1 MTGEELNT
9 ALYQKM
15 FAEQDTYRKWLL
27 TQTPEE
33 ILNHTYEYT
42 VREDILMSLE
52 NNDLTDEQASALLK
66 SPRGLGDIFSE
77 FESRETG
84 YMEMVLDC
92 ITDKANAVI
101 QMEAAQRQA
110 LLNTPVY
117 KYPATYAREHNELE
131 IYRASHKANIACRD
145 DIDNAIRDNYRNN
158 CLGSDTAKQVI
169 AEFGFD
175 RTLYVLA
182 NTVREKDWD
191 GRIDRKNKDWARTIP
206 VFDDESGFGDNRNR
220 EFIVDRAHPGLVDLF
235 INQARREYL
244 LTQPLT
250 KEDIQAEAARLLRRL
265 QSEREPNSP
274 GGTHFMAQISPDFL
288 IRASTKDQDRLFVM
302 LPFQS
307 LTFSAL
313 KDRKGIFAFI
323 QKDEN
328 RDQPLRQRK
337 PSVRKKLE
345 NIKTADTP
353 FPVKRDVQ
361 ER

>member
-66 SPRGLGDIFSE
+66 SPSPLGDIFSE

-101 QMEAAQRQA
+101 QMEAAQRQV

-145 DIDNAIRDNYRNN
+145 AIDNAIRDNYRNN

-191 GRIDRKNKDWARTIP
+191 GRIDHKNKDWARTIP
-206 VFDDESGFGDNRNR
+206 AFDDENGFGDNRNR

-235 INQARREYL
+235 INQARHEYL

-274 GGTHFMAQISPDFL
+274 GGTHFMAQLSPDFL
-288 IRASTKDQDRLFVM
+288 LRASTKDQDRLFTL
-302 LPFQS
+302 LPFKS
-307 LTFSAL
+307 LTFSTL
-313 KDRKGIFAFI
+313 KDRKGLFAFI

-328 RDQPLRQRK
+328 RDQPLHQRK

-345 NIKTADTP
+345 NIKAADTP
-353 FPVKRDVQ
+353 SPVKRDVP

>member
-1 MTGEELNT
+1 MTSEELNT
-9 ALYQKM
+9 ALYEKM
-15 FAEQDTYRKWLL
+15 FAEQDAFRKGLL
-27 TQTPEE
+27 TQAPEE
-33 ILNHTYEYT
+33 ILKQAYEYT
-42 VREDILMSLE
+42 VREDILMSIE

-66 SPRGLGDIFSE
+66 SPSPLGDIFSE

-145 DIDNAIRDNYRNN
+145 AIDDAIRDNYRNN
-158 CLGSDTAKQVI
+158 CLGSDSAKQVI

-182 NTVREKDWD
+182 ATVREKDWD

-206 VFDDESGFGDNRNR
+206 VFDDENGFGDNRNL

-274 GGTHFMAQISPDFL
+274 SETHFMAQLSPDFL
-288 IRASTKDQDRLFVM
+288 IRASTKDQDRLVAM

-345 NIKTADTP
+345 NIKAAGTP
-353 FPVKRDVQ
+353 SPVKRDVP

>member
-15 FAEQDTYRKWLL
+15 FTEQDTYRKWLL
-27 TQTPEE
+27 AQTPEE

-66 SPRGLGDIFSE
+66 SPGPLGDIFSE
-77 FESRETG
+77 FESRESG
-84 YMEMVLDC
+84 YMETVLDC
-92 ITDKANAVI
+92 VTDRANAVI
-101 QMEAAQRQA
+101 QMVAAERQA

-117 KYPATYAREHNELE
+117 KYPAVYARENDELE
-131 IYRASHKANIACRD
+131 QYRASHKANIACRD
-145 DIDNAIRDNYRNN
+145 AINDAIRDNYRNN
-158 CLGSDTAKQVI
+158 CLSSDTAKQVI

-182 NTVREKDWD
+182 TTVREKDWD

-206 VFDDESGFGDNRNR
+206 VFADENSFGDNRNL

-235 INQARREYL
+235 INQARRDYL

-250 KEDIQAEAARLLRRL
+250 KEDIQAEAARLLQRL
-265 QSEREPNSP
+265 QSEHEPNSP
-274 GGTHFMAQISPDFL
+274 NGTHFMAQLSPDFL
-288 IRASTKDQDRLFVM
+288 IRASTKDQDHLYDM
-302 LPFQS
+302 LPFKS

-313 KDRKGIFAFI
+313 KDQKGIFAFM

-328 RDQPLRQRK
+328 RNQPLRQRK

-345 NIKTADTP
+345 SSKAATTP
-353 FPVKRDVQ
+353 PSVKRDDP

>member
-1 MTGEELNT
+1 MTNEELNT

-15 FAEQDTYRKWLL
+15 FAEQDDFRKGLL
-27 TQTPEE
+27 TQAPEE
-33 ILNHTYEYT
+33 ILKQAYQYT

-66 SPRGLGDIFSE
+66 SPSPLGDIFSE

-117 KYPATYAREHNELE
+117 KYPAAYAREHDELE

-145 DIDNAIRDNYRNN
+145 AIDDAIRDNYRNN

-206 VFDDESGFGDNRNR
+206 VFDDENGFGDNRNR

-244 LTQPLT
+244 LIQPIT

-274 GGTHFMAQISPDFL
+274 NGTHFMAQLSPDFL
-288 IRASTKDQDRLFVM
+288 IRASTKDQDRLFAM
-302 LPFQS
+302 LPFRS

-313 KDRKGIFAFI
+313 NDRKGLFAFI
-323 QKDEN
+323 QEDEN
-328 RDQPLRQRK
+328 RNQPLRQRK

-353 FPVKRDVQ
+353 SAVKRDVP

>member
-15 FAEQDTYRKWLL
+15 FAEQDDFREKLL
-27 TQTPEE
+27 MQAPEK
-33 ILNHTYEYT
+33 ILKQAYEYT

-66 SPRGLGDIFSE
+66 SPSPLGDIFSE
-77 FESRETG
+77 LESRETG
-84 YMEMVLDC
+84 YMETVLDC

-101 QMEAAQRQA
+101 QMETAQRQA
-110 LLNTPVY
+110 LLNTLVY
-117 KYPATYAREHNELE
+117 KYPATYARDHNELE
-131 IYRASHKANIACRD
+131 IYRASHKANVACRD
-145 DIDNAIRDNYRNN
+145 AIDNAIRDNYRNN

-182 NTVREKDWD
+182 ATVREKDWD
-191 GRIDRKNKDWARTIP
+191 GRIDRRNKDWARTIP
-206 VFDDESGFGDNRNR
+206 VFDDENGFGDNRNL

-235 INQARREYL
+235 INQARREYM

-250 KEDIQAEAARLLRRL
+250 KEDIQVEAARLLRRL

-274 GGTHFMAQISPDFL
+274 SETHFMAQLSPDFL
-288 IRASTKDQDRLFVM
+288 IRASTKDQDRLFAM
-302 LPFQS
+302 LPFKS

-313 KDRKGIFAFI
+313 NDRKGLFAFI

-353 FPVKRDVQ
+353 SPVKRDVP

>member
-1 MTGEELNT
+1 MNT
-9 ALYQKM
+9 IPL
-15 FAEQDTYRKWLL
+15 
-27 TQTPEE
+27 
-33 ILNHTYEYT
+33 
-42 VREDILMSLE
+42 
-52 NNDLTDEQASALLK
+52 
-66 SPRGLGDIFSE
+66 
-77 FESRETG
+77 
-84 YMEMVLDC
+84 
-92 ITDKANAVI
+92 
-101 QMEAAQRQA
+101 
-110 LLNTPVY
+110 Y
-117 KYPATYAREHNELE
+117 KYPAVYARENDELE
-131 IYRASHKANIACRD
+131 QYRASHKANIACRD
-145 DIDNAIRDNYRNN
+145 AIDNAIRDNYRNN

-206 VFDDESGFGDNRNR
+206 VFDDENGFGDNRNR

-274 GGTHFMAQISPDFL
+274 IGTHFMAQISPDFL
-288 IRASTKDQDRLFVM
+288 IRASSKDNDRLFTL
-302 LPFQS
+302 LPFRS
-307 LTFSAL
+307 LTFSTL
-313 KDRKGIFAFI
+313 KDQKGIFAFI

-328 RDQPLRQRK
+328 RDQALRVRK
-337 PSVRKKLE
+337 PSVKKQLQPKPAERKPHT
-345 NIKTADTP
+345 KTEM
-353 FPVKRDVQ
+353 

>member
-1 MTGEELNT
+1 MTSEELNT

-15 FAEQDTYRKWLL
+15 FAEQDYFRKGLL
-27 TQTPEE
+27 TQAPEE
-33 ILNHTYEYT
+33 ILKQAYEYT

-66 SPRGLGDIFSE
+66 SPSPLGDIFSE

-84 YMEMVLDC
+84 YMETILDC

-101 QMEAAQRQA
+101 QMEAVEHQT
-110 LLNTPVY
+110 LMNTPVY
-117 KYPATYAREHNELE
+117 KYPATYARENNELE
-131 IYRASHKANIACRD
+131 QYRASHKANIACRD
-145 DIDNAIRDNYRNN
+145 AIDDAIRDNYRNN

-169 AEFGFD
+169 AGFGFD

-206 VFDDESGFGDNRNR
+206 VFDDENGFGNNRNL

-250 KEDIQAEAARLLRRL
+250 KDDIQAEAARLLRRL
-265 QSEREPNSP
+265 QAEREPNSLS
-274 GGTHFMAQISPDFL
+274 GTHFMAQISPDFL
-288 IRASTKDQDRLFVM
+288 IRASTKDHDRLFAL
-302 LPFQS
+302 LPFKS
-307 LTFSAL
+307 LTFSTL
-313 KDRKGIFAFI
+313 KDQKGIFAFI

-328 RDQPLRQRK
+328 RDQPLRLRK
-337 PSVRKKLE
+337 PSVKKQLQAKSTERKPHT
-345 NIKTADTP
+345 KTEM
-353 FPVKRDVQ
+353 

>member
-66 SPRGLGDIFSE
+66 SPSPLGDIFSE

-84 YMEMVLDC
+84 YMETVFDC

-101 QMEAAQRQA
+101 QMEAADRQA

-117 KYPATYAREHNELE
+117 KYPAAYAREHGE
-131 IYRASHKANIACRD
+131 IEQYRASHKANIACRD
-145 DIDNAIRDNYRNN
+145 AIDNAIRDNYRNN
-158 CLGSDTAKQVI
+158 CLGNDTANQVI

-191 GRIDRKNKDWARTIP
+191 GRIDHKNKDWARTIP
-206 VFDDESGFGDNRNR
+206 VFDDENGFGDNRNR

-235 INQARREYL
+235 INQARRDYL

-274 GGTHFMAQISPDFL
+274 SGTHFMAQLSPDFL
-288 IRASTKDQDRLFVM
+288 IRASTKDQDRLFTL
-302 LPFQS
+302 LPFKS

-313 KDRKGIFAFI
+313 NDRKGIFAFI

-345 NIKTADTP
+345 NIKAADTP
-353 FPVKRDVQ
+353 SPVKRDVP